1 EVSRGELLGERPLKR
16 LAGHTVLLVEDDP
29 LIREVSAE
37 LLQALG
43 LRVRIAA
50 DGRQALERLHSEAD
64 ISLVFM
70 DLQMPGMDG
79 LEATRRLRQNWPD
92 LPVIAVSG
100 NTRERDRQLCRA
112 VGMNDFLAKPV
123 ALEQLKAM
131 LQRWLPLSP
140 ASDPP
145 PATVPLLPEIPG
157 LDQAAALERMLDNRA
172 LYLRLLRRF
181 VDEHAAVPERLREL
195 LTAGRADEAVDLL
208 HRLKSLAATL

>member
-1 EVSRGELLGERPLKR
+1 
-16 LAGHTVLLVEDDP
+16 
-29 LIREVSAE
+29 
-37 LLQALG
+37 
-43 LRVRIAA
+43 
-50 DGRQALERLHSEAD
+50 
-64 ISLVFM
+64 
-70 DLQMPGMDG
+70 QMPGMDG
-79 LEATRRLRQNWPD
+79 LEATRRLRRHWPD

-131 LQRWLPLSP
+131 LQRWLPPSL

-208 HRLKSLAATL
+208 HRLKSLAATLGAVELQALSARLETLLQAGDDPGETSAALEAEHARLCAALRQALERG